1 MANEEDVLHDLSENV
16 IKVKST
22 PKRKGNKVRTRR
34 WTDEETDIR
43 EVAKTNQKKS
53 GLGDILDLPF
63 QLVSSRRWRIDFKIS
78 ELVDGELTNMR
89 GVPAKTTKSPK
100 IRIVA
105 GRRFWR
111 FLLVN
116 QLPLSIMAVHAQYRA
131 TAPFKWPKRYVVVLI
146 LVPLAHAL
154 YSAANDYWPLDEISY
169 SRVYNWRNWNW
180 KARVKGDAEITW
192 SPPRLSL
199 DLYGDNA
206 WLDLGSRNGSCYI
219 DVALCNQ
226 AGLTV
231 AFWVAFR
238 ESDTRQGLVEFGSG
252 ACGLSLIRTQDGEIN
267 ATIRSL
273 GLKKIWSVSSVKAS
287 VGKDVWHHV
296 TLTFNSTGEV
306 HLYINGTRLDDAR
319 ADVLSNVTCP
329 NASCNCDWSMKVGTI
344 TRGDFRNHS
353 YSSLKVASLALWH
366 YALNKKTIFELS
378 NDVRGLH
385 FSHKGCSYPWTA
397 NLQFC
402 YHIHPLKETWYD
414 AKKKCDSYLASLAS
428 VGSQEENDFLEH
440 EFKKAEV
447 SSCLHIGLRG
457 HTGGS
462 QPSWLDGNVW
472 SFSKLNSSHQ
482 QSNETQT
489 CAHRGV
495 DGLWGRHFSPSLPGD
510 RYLKLG
516 SKSDLRA
523 EISGSIVWYNALAP
537 RPEVGCSE
545 TPNFT
550 AGLEVTTT
558 D

>member
-1 MANEEDVLHDLSENV
+1 MAYKSKILSSIFFLSE
-16 IKVKST
+16 
-22 PKRKGNKVRTRR
+22 
-34 WTDEETDIR
+34 
-43 EVAKTNQKKS
+43 
-53 GLGDILDLPF
+53 
-63 QLVSSRRWRIDFKIS
+63 
-78 ELVDGELTNMR
+78 
-89 GVPAKTTKSPK
+89 
-100 IRIVA
+100 
-105 GRRFWR
+105 
-111 FLLVN
+111 
-116 QLPLSIMAVHAQYRA
+116 
-131 TAPFKWPKRYVVVLI
+131 VLI

-154 YSAANDYWPLDEISY
+154 YSAADDYWPLDEISY
-169 SRVYNWRNWNW
+169 SRIYNWRNWNW

-206 WLDLGSRNGSCYI
+206 WLDLGWRNGSCYI

-231 AFWVAFR
+231 AFWVALR

-353 YSSLKVASLALWH
+353 YSSLKVASLALWQ
-366 YALNKKTIFELS
+366 YALNEKTILELS

-414 AKKKCDSYLASLAS
+414 AKKRCDSYLASLAS

-440 EFKKAEV
+440 EFKKAKV

-495 DGLWGRHFSPSLPGD
+495 DGLWYLGNCSKMCGFVCKKYRSGLFRNAEFHCRARSYNHRLVNHRFSIHWVRNELNCAVECLI
-510 RYLKLG
+510 Y
-516 SKSDLRA
+516 
-523 EISGSIVWYNALAP
+523 GSICKSYNYEQEQNICELNDSNLQTQIASL
-537 RPEVGCSE
+537 RYSIGYKYCERTS
-545 TPNFT
+545 
-550 AGLEVTTT
+550 
-558 D
+558 